1 MWFNISNESSWAHKY
16 NYPIVMP
23 VNISRCAGIDR
34 QLQLHP
40 LKAKDLM
47 KDKVNKIDGKNYMCG

>member
-1 MWFNISNESSWAHKY
+1 MKCKVKLIDQKLANSSTSLLCQSAHQG
-16 NYPIVMP
+16 
-23 VNISRCAGIDR
+23 CAGIGR
-34 QLQLHP
+34 QRHP